1 MRMRPLL
8 LLVFLG
14 LPHTLPA
21 GDVTIPLSCR
31 QLVVVETAD
40 WRSVTGSL
48 RKFERSNRSSPWR
61 QAGPPLPVVV
71 GRRGLAWGAGMHQV
85 HAGAARKQEGDER
98 APAGLFALTTIWGSA
113 TAASAGALRLPYRQ
127 ARPTT
132 EAVDD
137 PRSAYYNQIVDRQQV
152 APDWRSAEKML
163 RKDSLYEWV
172 IVVDHN
178 TAGTPGAGSCIFM
191 HRWLGPKRG
200 TAGCTAMAPEE
211 LLALARWLDA
221 AAHPLLLQLPAEEMR
236 RVENGPAR

>member
-1 MRMRPLL
+1 MRLLL

-14 LPHTLPA
+14 LPHALLA

-40 WRSVTGSL
+40 WRSVTGTL
-48 RKFERSNRSSPWR
+48 RKFERTTHSSPWR
-61 QAGPPLPVVV
+61 QAGLPLPVAL
-71 GRRGLAWGAGMHQV
+71 GRRGLAWGLGMHQLP
-85 HAGAARKQEGDER
+85 AGVSRKQEGDER
-98 APAGLFALTTIWGSA
+98 APAGLFALSSIWGSA

-127 ARPTT
+127 AQPTT

-137 PRSAYYNQIVDRQQV
+137 PRSAYYNTIVDRQQV
-152 APDWRSAEKML
+152 TPDWRSAEKML
-163 RKDSLYEWV
+163 RKDSLYELV

-211 LLALARWLDA
+211 LLALAQWLDA
-221 AAHPLLLQLPAEEMR
+221 TAHPLLLQLPAEEMR
-236 RVENGPAR
+236 RVKNGPAQ